1 MPNNEQ
7 LSTNNYQLIMNAL
20 ILREKNAPLMF
31 EEIENPLAS
40 LGETVVHLKAA
51 ALNHRDLWITK
62 GQYGGIIYPMI
73 LGSDGAGVTESGEEV
88 IINPSLSWGK
98 NEKFQSADFKI
109 LGLPIFGTF
118 AEQVKVPTE
127 NIHRKPKHLS
137 FEQASAL
144 PLAGLTAYRALV
156 SRCKIQKK
164 DKVLI
169 SGIGGGVALFAL
181 QFALAK
187 GCDVWVTS
195 SSEEKIQRAVS
206 MGAKGGYN
214 YSVEAWSKQS
224 TKDTGGFDVVID
236 GAVGTGFSELIK
248 SCAAGARI
256 CFYGGTAGAMQN
268 VSPQPIFWKQISIL
282 GSTMGSPK
290 EFASMIA
297 FVDKHKIVPV
307 VDEVF
312 ALQDGNAAL
321 QKMDTAAQFGKLV
334 LSI

>member
-1 MPNNEQ
+1 
-7 LSTNNYQLIMNAL
+7 MNAL

-31 EEIENPLAS
+31 EEIENPKATF
-40 LGETVVHLKAA
+40 GETVVHLKAA

-73 LGSDGAGVTESGEEV
+73 LGSDGAGVTELGEEV
-88 IINPSLSWGK
+88 IINPSLFWGK

-127 NIHRKPKHLS
+127 NIFHKPKHLS
-137 FEQASAL
+137 FEQAAAL
-144 PLAGLTAYRALV
+144 PLAGLTAYRALF
-156 SRCKIQKK
+156 SKCKVQKK

-181 QFALAK
+181 QFAVAK
-187 GCDVWVTS
+187 GCEVWVTS
-195 SSEEKIQRAVS
+195 SSEEKIQRAIS

-214 YSVEAWSKQS
+214 YSTEAWSKQS
-224 TKDTGGFDVVID
+224 TKDTGGFDIVID

-268 VSPQPIFWKQISIL
+268 IVPQPIFWKQISVF

-290 EFASMIA
+290 EFASLVD
-297 FVDKHKIVPV
+297 FVAKHSIVPII
-307 VDEVF
+307 DEIF
-312 ALQDGNAAL
+312 SLKDGNAAL
-321 QKMDTAAQFGKLV
+321 LKMDKSAQFGKLV
-334 LSI
+334 LSILNK